1 MERLGISG
9 ALLLFFLTRGVGE
22 GILGGEIIFGI
33 KTKRDA
39 YFHRF
44 FCVRTHY
51 RELPQC
57 RFVADEGGNGS
68 WRAEPLSIVSRDD
81 SLV

>member
-1 MERLGISG
+1 MS
-9 ALLLFFLTRGVGE
+9 FLTQGVGE
-22 GILGGEIIFGI
+22 GILKGEIISGI
-33 KTKRDA
+33 KTKRDV
-39 YFHRF
+39 YLHCF

-57 RFVADEGGNGS
+57 GFVADEGKNGS
-68 WRAEPLSIVSRDD
+68 WRTEPLSFVSRDD